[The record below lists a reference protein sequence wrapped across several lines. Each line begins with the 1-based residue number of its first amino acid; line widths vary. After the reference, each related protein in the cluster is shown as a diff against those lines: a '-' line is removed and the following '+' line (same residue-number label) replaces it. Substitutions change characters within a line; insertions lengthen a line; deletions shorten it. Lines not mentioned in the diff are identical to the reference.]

1 MLRRVGASRL
11 RRVGASRLTLVCSIA
26 CAGGKIAGA
35 GRPNTTKT
43 ARLTSIV
50 RSVPTRSKVHD
61 HVQPFYSDARPGRY
75 AASAAWHE
83 RARRQGPISEEIRS
97 RLSETGRDP
106 AYRLRG
112 AGVSPHRRRRHL
124 KSGTHH
130 LSRDLLA
137 DLLRERFRLRFHMDS
152 KIRPIYS
159 LRAGNNGPR
168 LKPTERRADGA
179 TEPSVGGL
187 DTDGCPIVS
196 PTTREW
202 SASVSPA

>member
-1 MLRRVGASRL
+1 MRRP
-11 RRVGASRLTLVCSIA
+11 
-26 CAGGKIAGA
+26 
-35 GRPNTTKT
+35 PNTTKT

-112 AGVSPHRRRRHL
+112 AGVSPHRRRL
-124 KSGTHH
+124 KSGA
-130 LSRDLLA
+130 LPPAIPYGLEDSSDLYVTRRKQRSEA
-137 DLLRERFRLRFHMDS
+137 QAN
-152 KIRPIYS
+152 
-159 LRAGNNGPR
+159 RAPR
-168 LKPTERRADGA
+168 
-179 TEPSVGGL
+179 
-187 DTDGCPIVS
+187 
-196 PTTREW
+196 
-202 SASVSPA
+202 